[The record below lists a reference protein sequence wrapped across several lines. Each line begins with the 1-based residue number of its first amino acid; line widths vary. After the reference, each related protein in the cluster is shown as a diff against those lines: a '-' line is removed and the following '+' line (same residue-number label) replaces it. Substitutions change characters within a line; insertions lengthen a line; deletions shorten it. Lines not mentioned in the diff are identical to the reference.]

1 MLEHHT
7 VRQEP
12 RLYSI
17 GDFVGFV
24 DYVGQNRIQKD
35 SEKHWRL
42 MQVSDSLSRSDGEL
56 LRRMQIE
63 IYQPVTRSMIMVARK
78 ALSQVQRRS
87 PVKPMREKIE
97 LLFPGYAFLCFVDSD
112 DRWRDV
118 FKMVGIR
125 GLVCANHRPVEMPWE
140 MVRQIQASE
149 VNGAIPS
156 TTKLAA
162 FPFVIGQRIRIT
174 DGAFASFGGIIRELP
189 KGIAD
194 IDLGELTIEQL
205 DESFRVK
212 LLVDLFGQQTSV
224 ELGLSQ
230 IEKV

>member
-78 ALSQVQRRS
+78 ALSQAQRRS
-87 PVKPMREKIE
+87 QVKPMREKIE

-125 GLVCANHRPVEMPWE
+125 GLVCANHRPVEVPWE

-162 FPFVIGQRIRIT
+162 FPFVIGERIRIAE
-174 DGAFASFGGIIRELP
+174 GAFASHGGTIKELP
-189 KGIAD
+189 RGIAGV
-194 IDLGELTIEQL
+194 DLSELTL
-205 DESFRVK
+205 DEIDVSFRVK
-212 LLVDLFGQQTSV
+212 LLVECFGGETTID
-224 ELGLSQ
+224 LGLSQ